1 MLEKF
6 LKKLQKIWLISG
18 DILNR
23 IEIYR
28 DNEIK
33 VEIDSSFN
41 NFIQSFIIKTI
52 KLNNLQYHFLIEVA
66 LDIIQ
71 VNNIKYKGCIVK
83 VSSNAPIIEY
93 NKRLSLI
100 EPFTVFEPTFDL
112 LTLLEDWNSFY
123 EIKNLI
129 IQYYEEKEIPFYIE
143 KFKNPIYNIYGFM
156 AAKYKNELLICFFS
170 IDKYEN
176 IIDNY

>member
-1 MLEKF
+1 M
-6 LKKLQKIWLISG
+6 
-18 DILNR
+18 DR
-23 IEIYR
+23 VEIYR

-33 VEIDSSFN
+33 VEIDGSFHD
-41 NFIQSFIIKTI
+41 FIQSFIIKTI
-52 KLNNLQYHFLIEVA
+52 KLNNPQYHSLIESA
-66 LDIIQ
+66 LDILQ
-71 VNNIKYKGCIVK
+71 TNNIKYRGCVVK
-83 VSSNAPIIEY
+83 VSSSAPIIEY

-100 EPFTVFEPTFDL
+100 EPFTIFEATFDL
-112 LTLLEDWNSFY
+112 LTLLEDWNNFY

-170 IDKYEN
+170 IDEHEN
-176 IIDNY
+176 IVGDY

>member
-1 MLEKF
+1 MLQMLEKF
-6 LKKLQKIWLISG
+6 LKKLLKIWLISG
-18 DILNR
+18 DILDR
-23 IEIYR
+23 TEIYR

-112 LTLLEDWNSFY
+112 LTLLEDWNNFY

-143 KFKNPIYNIYGFM
+143 KFKNNNTY
-156 AAKYKNELLICFFS
+156 
-170 IDKYEN
+170 
-176 IIDNY
+176 